1 MDRFQVVSYWLN
13 SAQHDF
19 EVAETL
25 FKNAKYDW
33 CLFIGHLVLEKTL
46 KAFYFKQYGSVPPRT
61 HDLIRL
67 ADKVKIQFD
76 EETIEFLDGVNTF
89 HIAARYPDE
98 KMKFYRMCT
107 LEFTEEQFR
116 RIKEIYQCLL
126 EKIRQ

>member
-13 SAQHDF
+13 SAEHDF

-46 KAFYFKQYGSVPPRT
+46 KAFYFKEFGSVPPRT
-61 HDLIRL
+61 HDLVRL
-67 ADKVKIQFD
+67 
-76 EETIEFLDGVNTF
+76 
-89 HIAARYPDE
+89 
-98 KMKFYRMCT
+98 
-107 LEFTEEQFR
+107 
-116 RIKEIYQCLL
+116 KEIYQCLL

>member
-1 MDRFQVVSYWLN
+1 VPVYWA
-13 SAQHDF
+13 SGA
-19 EVAETL
+19 
-25 FKNAKYDW
+25 
-33 CLFIGHLVLEKTL
+33 GKTL
-46 KAFYFKQYGSVPPRT
+46 KALFVKEFSSVPPRT

-67 ADKVKIQFD
+67 ADKVKIEFG

-107 LEFTEEQFR
+107 PEFTEEQFG